1 MRFLQYCSFT
11 TFRCYSYNLILA
23 KQPLAD
29 AIHYNN
35 HDIIKLLEKHGAKH
49 SVSLLNIFVVHTV

>member
-49 SVSLLNIFVVHTV
+49 SVSLL